1 MKGWLI
7 ILISPEKTKIVIII
21 WMSSLLFSGFW
32 IDNTFSQE
40 IIPLTARKLI
50 VGSELDYP
58 PFALVNNQG
67 EADGFS
73 VDLFKAVAQV
83 MGLNIEFRVGTW
95 NEVRH
100 ALERGN
106 IDALPLVSYSAER
119 ERVFDFT
126 TPYLLDDA
134 AIFIRTGDEPI
145 HSAVELYN
153 KTIIVMQAD
162 ATHDYLLKQPAHKH
176 LILAK
181 TIAEAMRRLSS
192 GEGDCTLV
200 PRLVGLLTAKKFN
213 LTNLK
218 ITGPVIIVHG
228 RGYGFAVKEGNEVL
242 RETLN
247 RGLSIIKATG
257 QYDAIYDHWF
267 GVVDS
272 RSFTLAEIYRYAAII
287 ISVFVFI
294 LAIALLWSW
303 SLKREIAQRK
313 QTEFQLQ
320 TTNFELFQAK
330 ETAETANQ
338 AKSIFLANMSHEL
351 RTPLHVILGFSQ
363 LMERDP
369 TITSEHRE
377 PVKIINRSGEHLL
390 ALINDVLE
398 MSKIEAGRIT
408 LNEESID
415 LHQLLQNVAQMMQ
428 IRAESKNLQFI
439 LEYEPHLPQFIM
451 IDAGKLR
458 QILINLIGNAIKFTE
473 EGGVSLRIQAHE
485 QQATTTSPIRYDLVV
500 EVEDSGI
507 GIATSYQETIFKAFV
522 QVGHYQLSSQGTGLG
537 LPITRHY
544 IRLMGGDIQVISEIN
559 EGSVFKFHLPITL
572 ADKSQI
578 KTPINYQRVMKLA
591 PGQMIPRILVVED
604 NQESRLLLKK
614 FLLEAGFKVQEAING
629 EEAIQVF
636 QQWHPDLIW
645 MDMRMPVMDGY
656 TATQRI
662 KALPSGKKTIIIAL
676 TASAF
681 ETQRQEIFASGCDDF
696 VRKPYRDNKIFELM
710 AKYLNIKYLYENE
723 TRLEELVYP
732 NHIEAKLIVN
742 PDSLALIP
750 QPLQQQFRQALQEL
764 DIDAIFSVINHI
776 GEHNTILAQQMK
788 IYADNFQYEQLADLL
803 KLNPD

>member
-1 MKGWLI
+1 M
-7 ILISPEKTKIVIII
+7 
-21 WMSSLLFSGFW
+21 
-32 IDNTFSQE
+32 
-40 IIPLTARKLI
+40 
-50 VGSELDYP
+50 
-58 PFALVNNQG
+58 
-67 EADGFS
+67 
-73 VDLFKAVAQV
+73 
-83 MGLNIEFRVGTW
+83 
-95 NEVRH
+95 
-100 ALERGN
+100 
-106 IDALPLVSYSAER
+106 
-119 ERVFDFT
+119 
-126 TPYLLDDA
+126 
-134 AIFIRTGDEPI
+134 
-145 HSAVELYN
+145 YN
-153 KTIIVMQAD
+153 
-162 ATHDYLLKQPAHKH
+162 
-176 LILAK
+176 
-181 TIAEAMRRLSS
+181 
-192 GEGDCTLV
+192 
-200 PRLVGLLTAKKFN
+200 
-213 LTNLK
+213 
-218 ITGPVIIVHG
+218 
-228 RGYGFAVKEGNEVL
+228 
-242 RETLN
+242 
-247 RGLSIIKATG
+247 
-257 QYDAIYDHWF
+257 
-267 GVVDS
+267 
-272 RSFTLAEIYRYAAII
+272 
-287 ISVFVFI
+287 
-294 LAIALLWSW
+294 
-303 SLKREIAQRK
+303 
-313 QTEFQLQ
+313 LQ
-320 TTNFELFQAK
+320 TTNFELLQAK

-338 AKSIFLANMSHEL
+338 AKSIFLANISHEL

-415 LHQLLQNVAQMMQ
+415 LYQLLQNVAQMMQ

-439 LEYEPHLPQFIM
+439 LEYEPHLPRFII

-485 QQATTTSPIRYDLVV
+485 QQATTTSQIKYDLVV

-544 IRLMGGDIQVISEIN
+544 IRLMGGDIHVISQIN

-681 ETQRQEIFASGCDDF
+681 ETQRQEI
-696 VRKPYRDNKIFELM
+696 R
-710 AKYLNIKYLYENE
+710 
-723 TRLEELVYP
+723 
-732 NHIEAKLIVN
+732 
-742 PDSLALIP
+742 
-750 QPLQQQFRQALQEL
+750 
-764 DIDAIFSVINHI
+764 
-776 GEHNTILAQQMK
+776 
-788 IYADNFQYEQLADLL
+788 
-803 KLNPD
+803 

>member
-1 MKGWLI
+1 MKGQLI
-7 ILISPEKTKIVIII
+7 IFFISAKIKVFSII
-21 WMSSLLFSGFW
+21 WMSSLLLSSFW
-32 IDNTFSQE
+32 IDNTVSQE
-40 IIPLTARKLI
+40 AIPLTARKLI

-83 MGLNIEFRVGTW
+83 MGLNIEFRVGAW

-100 ALERGN
+100 ALEQGE
-106 IDALPLVSYSAER
+106 IDALPLVSYSEER
-119 ERVFDFT
+119 EKVFDFT
-126 TPYLLDDA
+126 TPYLGDDA
-134 AIFIRTGDEPI
+134 AIFIRAGDKPI
-145 HSAVELYN
+145 HSEVELYN
-153 KTIIVMQAD
+153 KTVIVMQAD

-181 TIAEAMRRLSS
+181 TVAEAMRRLSA

-218 ITGPVIIVHG
+218 ITGPLIIVHG
-228 RGYGFAVKEGNEVL
+228 RGYGFAVKEGNEIL
-242 RETLN
+242 RATLN
-247 RGLSIIKATG
+247 QGLSIIKATG

-267 GVVDS
+267 GVVDP
-272 RSFTLAEIYRYAAII
+272 RGFTREEIYQYAAII
-287 ISVFVFI
+287 TSVFVFI
-294 LAIALLWSW
+294 LAVALLWSW
-303 SLKREIAQRK
+303 SLKREIKQRK
-313 QTEFQLQ
+313 QTEVQLQ
-320 TTNFELFQAK
+320 TTNFELLQAK
-330 ETAETANQ
+330 ETAETANR

-369 TITSEHRE
+369 TIISEHRE
-377 PVKIINRSGEHLL
+377 QVKIINRSGEHLL
-390 ALINDVLE
+390 SLINDVLE
-398 MSKIEAGRIT
+398 MSKIEAGHIT
-408 LNEESID
+408 LNVESID
-415 LHQLLQNVAQMMQ
+415 LHQLLQNIAEMMR
-428 IRAESKNLQFI
+428 IRAESKNLQFVI
-439 LEYEPHLPQFIM
+439 EYEPHLPQFIM

-473 EGGVSLRIQAHE
+473 EGGVSLRVQADE
-485 QQATTTSPIRYDLVV
+485 QPTTTTSPIRYELVV
-500 EVEDSGI
+500 EIEDSGI
-507 GIATSYQETIFKAFV
+507 GIAAPYQETIFEAFV
-522 QVGHYQLSSQGTGLG
+522 QVGYYQLSSQGTGLG

-544 IRLMGGDIQVISEIN
+544 IRLMGGDIQVISQVG
-559 EGSVFKFHLPITL
+559 EGSVFKFHLPVTL

-578 KTPINYQRVMKLA
+578 ETPLHYQRVMKLA
-591 PGQMIPRILVVED
+591 PGQTIPRILVVED
-604 NQESRLLLKK
+604 NQDSRLLLKK
-614 FLLEAGFKVQEAING
+614 FLREAGFEVQEAING

-645 MDMRMPVMDGY
+645 MDMRMPIMDGY

-662 KALPSGKKTIIIAL
+662 KALPGGKETIIIAL

-681 ETQRQEIFASGCDDF
+681 ETQRQEVFASGCDDF

-710 AKYLNIKYLYENE
+710 AKHLNIKYLYEHE

-732 NHIEAKLIVN
+732 NNIEAKLIVN
-742 PDSLALIP
+742 PDTLALIP
-750 QPLQQQFRQALQEL
+750 QPLQQQFWQALQEL

-776 GEHNTILAQQMK
+776 GEHNAILAPQMK
-788 IYADNFQYEQLADLL
+788 MYADNFQYEQLANLL
-803 KLNPD
+803 KFKP